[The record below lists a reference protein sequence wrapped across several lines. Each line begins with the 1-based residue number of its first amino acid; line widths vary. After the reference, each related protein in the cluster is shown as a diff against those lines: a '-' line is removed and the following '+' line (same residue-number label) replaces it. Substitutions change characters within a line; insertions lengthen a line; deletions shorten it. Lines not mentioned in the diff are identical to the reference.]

1 MAFGSPSH
9 VLYFQLLSKKVLAAL
24 SSCSHIKFSTASPAL
39 DFLGLPKGPSRLR
52 AGSMSKSLSCLLG
65 SESVAASEFLVP
77 IEEFVLAPIM
87 WVVLAFCSMVDRKA
101 DN

>member
-1 MAFGSPSH
+1 
-9 VLYFQLLSKKVLAAL
+9 
-24 SSCSHIKFSTASPAL
+24 
-39 DFLGLPKGPSRLR
+39 
-52 AGSMSKSLSCLLG
+52 MSKSLSCLLG